1 MMLRKFIPRDS
12 YIMAE
17 RFDGSQEQIKR
28 WHVRVSEY
36 KGKKYYWL
44 PKGDWAEEQLYIGD
58 WIWNDSDGGDCE
70 DFYCSLSDKD
80 FKQAYKEV
88 KHE

>member
-1 MMLRKFIPRDS
+1 MLRKFIPRDS

-17 RFDGSQEQIKR
+17 RFNGSQEQIDR

-36 KGKKYYWL
+36 EGKKYYWL

-58 WIWNDSDGGDCE
+58 WIWDDPEDWGGNH
-70 DFYCSLSDKD
+70 FYCSMSNTT
-80 FKQAYKEV
+80 FKKAYEEV